1 MGIGGVNK
9 SFRNRRM
16 NRGIGRE
23 QQDELV
29 QVIVNANM
37 NKTDEK
43 KLKSVGRV
51 IHRLPMIQA
60 YVLEIPQIALDDL
73 KGVEGVAKVEYD
85 TRMTAQMDVARKT
98 INVENVINKGR
109 LTGKGVT
116 VAVVDTGVYPH
127 ADFLVPYN
135 RLLKQVDYVGNLD
148 APYDDNGHGT
158 HVAGIIGSNGISSD
172 GKYMGIAPDVNLL
185 SVKVLNK
192 KGGGKTSD
200 VLAGL
205 QWVMDNRNKYNIR
218 IVNISIGGD
227 DHKGE
232 ESSIVKAVDHLWD
245 NGIVIVTAA
254 GNKGPRSRTITTPG
268 ISRKIITVGCSN
280 DHETVNINGDY
291 ISNYS
296 SRGPT
301 RACIIKPDVVAPGA
315 NIISCASKEN
325 YKPME
330 RLSREDSKYESKSGT
345 SMAAPIVSGAT
356 ALLLQSNPYL
366 TPNEVKLKLSQCCD
380 DLGFKKN
387 HQGWGRINI
396 DKLTSR

>member
-1 MGIGGVNK
+1 
-9 SFRNRRM
+9 
-16 NRGIGRE
+16 
-23 QQDELV
+23 
-29 QVIVNANM
+29 
-37 NKTDEK
+37 
-43 KLKSVGRV
+43 
-51 IHRLPMIQA
+51 
-60 YVLEIPQIALDDL
+60 
-73 KGVEGVAKVEYD
+73 
-85 TRMTAQMDVARKT
+85 MDVARKRV
-98 INVENVINKGR
+98 NVEKVFNEGK
-109 LTGKGVT
+109 LTGRGIT

-127 ADFLVPYN
+127 TDFLIPYN
-135 RLLKQVDYVGNLD
+135 RLLKQVDYVGDLD

-158 HVAGIIGSNGISSD
+158 HVAGIIGGNGISSD

-218 IVNISIGGD
+218 IVNISLGGD

-245 NGIVIVTAA
+245 NGIIVVTAA

-280 DHETVNINGDY
+280 DHETVNINGDF

-330 RLSREDSKYESKSGT
+330 RLSREDSKYEAKSGT
-345 SMAAPIVSGAT
+345 SMAAPMVSGAI

-366 TPNEVKLKLSQCCD
+366 SPNEVKLKLSRCCD

-387 HQGWGRINI
+387 HQGWGLINI
-396 DKLTSR
+396 EKLMG